1 MRITLLSV
9 LFAGIALGGLPEA
22 KGEPNLERR
31 AKLALENAD
40 ASLTGARDAYAK
52 QDLERTANQL
62 KEVEESLELARESL
76 AETGKDP
83 RRRPKAFKSG
93 EGRTR
98 ELIRRMDSLENAMDL
113 DDRTLLAGAKA
124 KLREV
129 HEEWLLGIM
138 TGRKKVD
145 P

>member
-1 MRITLLSV
+1 MRIALLSL
-9 LFAGIALGGLPEA
+9 LFAGIALGGLLEA

-40 ASLTGARDAYAK
+40 VSLTGARDAYAK
-52 QDLERTANQL
+52 QDLERTAGQL
-62 KEVEESLELARESL
+62 KEVEESIELARESL

-113 DDRTLLAGAKA
+113 DDRKLLAGAKA
-124 KLREV
+124 KLHEV

-138 TGRKKVD
+138 TGHKKVD

>member
-1 MRITLLSV
+1 MKAALLSL
-9 LFAGIALGGLPEA
+9 LFASIALGGLPEA

-40 ASLTGARDAYAK
+40 ATLTGARDAYAR
-52 QDLERTANQL
+52 QDLERTASQL
-62 KEVEESLELARESL
+62 KEVEESIELAREAL

-83 RRRPKAFKSG
+83 RRRPKAFKYG
-93 EGRTR
+93 ESRTR

-113 DDRTLLAGAKA
+113 DDRKLLEGAKA

-129 HEEWLLGIM
+129 NEVWLLGIM
-138 TGRKKVD
+138 TGHKKGD
-145 P
+145 Q

>member
-1 MRITLLSV
+1 MRFAFLSL
-9 LFAGIALGGLPEA
+9 LFAGVALGGLPEA
-22 KGEPNLERR
+22 RGEPNLERR

-40 ASLTGARDAYAK
+40 ASLTGARDAYAR
-52 QDLERTANQL
+52 QDLERTASQL
-62 KEVEESLELARESL
+62 KEVEESIELARESL

-83 RRRPKAFKSG
+83 RRRPKAFKFG